1 MRKTIVGI
9 EFGNKKPY
17 MIIPNAIPIV
27 KIEYEAISSDR
38 YVWDY
43 FQCFRPSSDLGYAN
57 GTLYKVEDLDPK
69 TIEYRYVAYKF
80 GKTRNGRNDDTL
92 SIKKTVKNM
101 MAEGLPA
108 EANNIKRI

>member
-1 MRKTIVGI
+1 MGI

-43 FQCFRPSSDLGYAN
+43 FQCFRQYELR
-57 GTLYKVEDLDPK
+57 V
-69 TIEYRYVAYKF
+69 
-80 GKTRNGRNDDTL
+80 
-92 SIKKTVKNM
+92 
-101 MAEGLPA
+101 
-108 EANNIKRI
+108 